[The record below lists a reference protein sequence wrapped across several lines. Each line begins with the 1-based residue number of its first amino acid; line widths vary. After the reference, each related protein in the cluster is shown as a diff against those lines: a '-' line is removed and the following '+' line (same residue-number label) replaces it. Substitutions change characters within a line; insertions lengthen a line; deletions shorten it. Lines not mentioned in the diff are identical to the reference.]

1 MSGENIRKGSLLRLD
16 ESEGLGEFVHPYTD
30 LMAMTDPSSSDQRG
44 EFWLP
49 ATPETRITGV
59 LRLGPPLAGQLVLD
73 GELMPGA
80 GPEPL
85 VHGLLFSGQPITA
98 MDCYAAGRSSRYTQD
113 RKLLSQKLAVKTV
126 LIGENVGEHPVF
138 DHLVVRLTYLP
149 EWANVNQGWGI
160 PDVQGSRYS
169 VAYDAP
175 TDRTAVLKDGRTVTL
190 RTVDNLTT
198 SSSSIHG
205 EQQTE
210 FLVIFPEPASLAAV
224 MEVVASLRDLVTFTA
239 RRPASVTALAVTC
252 PGVLLGPGT
261 DIQRSLEL
269 HYRHVELDPQQNIGD
284 FDIRDS
290 DFLFLAPDQPTDFVA
305 LIEHWNELENRL
317 DLVLALFMSLY
328 YAPPL
333 HLQNKVMNICQV
345 AEAYHRATMDWK
357 LMPDEE
363 YSALTDLL
371 VAECPES
378 RRQWLTDI
386 LGNAKGPSF
395 RVRIEELVAKSGTVG
410 AALTA
415 TFKNYSGELRDCRI
429 QYAHWLPGKAL
440 SEERVVELAAL
451 FDVTKIIL
459 EACLLQDLGW
469 SQTDAANLLMTK
481 RAFERLSKRPRP
493 APTS

>member
-1 MSGENIRKGSLLRLD
+1 VATN
-16 ESEGLGEFVHPYTD
+16 ESAAD
-30 LMAMTDPSSSDQRG
+30 DQRG

-49 ATPETRITGV
+49 AGPETRIAGV
-59 LRLGPPLAGQLVLD
+59 LRFGPPLAGQLVLD

-98 MDCYAAGRSSRYTQD
+98 MDCYAAGRSSRYTRD

-126 LIGENVGEHPVF
+126 LIGENVDEHPTF

-149 EWANVNQGWGI
+149 EWANVHQGWGT
-160 PDVQGSRYS
+160 PEGEGSRYS
-169 VAYDAP
+169 ITYEGP
-175 TDRTAVLKDGRTVTL
+175 PERTAALKGGGSVML

-205 EQQTE
+205 DQQTE
-210 FLVIFPEPASLAAV
+210 FLVSFPEPVSLDAV
-224 MEVVASLRDLVTFTA
+224 MKVVASLRDLVTFAA

-252 PGVLLGPGT
+252 PGVLVAPGT

-269 HYRHVELDPQQNIGD
+269 HYRNVELDPLQNIGD
-284 FDIRDS
+284 FEIRDT
-290 DFLFLAPDQPTDFVA
+290 DFLFLAPDASTEFAA
-305 LIEHWNELENRL
+305 LLERWLELENRL
-317 DLVLALFMSLY
+317 DLVLDLFLSLY

-345 AEAYHRATMDWK
+345 AEAYHRATMDGK
-357 LMPDEE
+357 LMSDEE
-363 YSALTDLL
+363 YTALSEWLIE
-371 VAECPES
+371 ACPEPW
-378 RRQWLTDI
+378 RQWLKEI
-386 LGNAKGPSF
+386 LSHSNGPSF
-395 RVRIEELVAKSGTVG
+395 RVRIAELVAKAGTVG
-410 AALTA
+410 ATLAS
-415 TFKNYSGELRDCRI
+415 TFNNYPGRLRDCRV

-440 SEERVVELAAL
+440 DEARIIELAAL

-469 SQTDAANLLMTK
+469 SQADAANLITTK
-481 RAFERLSKRPRP
+481 RDFDRLSKRPRP
-493 APTS
+493 VPTT